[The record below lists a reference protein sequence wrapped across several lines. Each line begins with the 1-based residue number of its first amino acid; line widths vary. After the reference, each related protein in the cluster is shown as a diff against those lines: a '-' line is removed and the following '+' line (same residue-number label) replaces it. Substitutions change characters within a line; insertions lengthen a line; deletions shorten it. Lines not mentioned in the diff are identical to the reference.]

1 MDWWIAFSTLKVA
14 WSLMQT
20 ASKVLVVTSSR
31 KATGQDP
38 EMITLCQAERKD
50 TYNMPAI
57 GTNFINTIST
67 DLSEASADR
76 VRLAERSPKPC
87 YWPRLY
93 LAFVEMQQTSRKKVS
108 LNYQIPLNPTR
119 RYQEIIPKIWSD
131 DPEASLLWLRILAEG
146 CE

>member
-1 MDWWIAFSTLKVA
+1 
-14 WSLMQT
+14 MQT

-76 VRLAERSPKPC
+76 VRLEERSPKPC
-87 YWPRLY
+87 Y
-93 LAFVEMQQTSRKKVS
+93 
-108 LNYQIPLNPTR
+108 
-119 RYQEIIPKIWSD
+119 
-131 DPEASLLWLRILAEG
+131 
-146 CE
+146 